1 MGDSVA
7 VKEEVTHE
15 NANREPLRV
24 VLVDGNEIVSTG
36 IQAVL
41 AKHGDRVRLVGHV
54 ISDDAAGE
62 VLRDVR
68 PDVVLMPLCGE
79 RGHSVLTLASDVEQ
93 KHSVP
98 VLVLSETSDER
109 LVYEALR
116 LGVTGYLLN
125 SAGGAQLAEALAQVS
140 KGATVLDPILA
151 TRAVLSAAQASDLG
165 GWSGA
170 QLRLTRRECDVL
182 RLLADG
188 LSNRR
193 IADELSLG
201 DETVKTHLRSIYK
214 KLGVQDRTQA
224 VALAL
229 RQGLF
234 PS

>member
-1 MGDSVA
+1 
-7 VKEEVTHE
+7 
-15 NANREPLRV
+15 
-24 VLVDGNEIVSTG
+24 
-36 IQAVL
+36 
-41 AKHGDRVRLVGHV
+41 
-54 ISDDAAGE
+54 
-62 VLRDVR
+62 
-68 PDVVLMPLCGE
+68 
-79 RGHSVLTLASDVEQ
+79 
-93 KHSVP
+93 
-98 VLVLSETSDER
+98 
-109 LVYEALR
+109 
-116 LGVTGYLLN
+116 
-125 SAGGAQLAEALAQVS
+125 
-140 KGATVLDPILA
+140 VLDPILA

-234 PS
+234 PL